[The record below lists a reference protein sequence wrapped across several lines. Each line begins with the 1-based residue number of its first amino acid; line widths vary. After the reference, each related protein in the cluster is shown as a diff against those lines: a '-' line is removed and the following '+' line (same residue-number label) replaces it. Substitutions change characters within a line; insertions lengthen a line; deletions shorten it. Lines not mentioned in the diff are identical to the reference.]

1 MCYNKGIMTDSQPHP
16 RFGIGEAPIDG
27 FTPEDDLSP
36 DALEASHEANAEA
49 ARAVAL
55 TGVVGILVN
64 KEPVGSAG
72 SDSGHD
78 TLDDQGI
85 FNAAEIRDRVP
96 GSESYDAAVW
106 LQDWVPSS
114 AQEYNPAKR
123 QLDPVES
130 LRAAASPAVMRA
142 MHSRMQGYRASAL
155 RALQVLQSDSE
166 ALLMQ
171 KQQAIADFYFGKAL
185 VEFARRHGG
194 KLSKFPSEQQ
204 KLKDESLARA
214 KLARPEDIAY
224 AIANHTARFN
234 YWFNATKKAEAEFP
248 FLGRPE

>member
-1 MCYNKGIMTDSQPHP
+1 MCYKKGIMTDSRPHP
-16 RFGIGEAPIDG
+16 YFGIGEAPIDA
-27 FTPEDDLSP
+27 FAPEDDLSP
-36 DALEASHEANAEA
+36 DALEESHETNAEA
-49 ARAVAL
+49 ARAAAL
-55 TGVVGILVN
+55 KGAVGFLVN
-64 KEPVGSAG
+64 KEPIGSAANT
-72 SDSGHD
+72 SSHD

-85 FNAAEIRDRVP
+85 FDAAEIRDRVP

-114 AQEYNPAKR
+114 TQEYNPAKR
-123 QLDPVES
+123 QLDPVQT

-142 MHSRMQGYRASAL
+142 IHRRMQGHRASAL

-171 KQQAIADFYFGKAL
+171 KQQAIADYYFGKAL
-185 VEFARRHGG
+185 VESARRNGG

-204 KLKDESLARA
+204 KLKDEALARA
-214 KLARPEDIAY
+214 KLARPEDVAH
-224 AIANHTARFN
+224 ATANHTARFN
-234 YWFNATKKAEAEFP
+234 YWFNVTKRAEAEFP